1 MECINFNNQ
10 LIFIKKNLNENR
22 NDFNDRCWFIIDK
35 LNKESNL
42 SYNEIIN
49 LSNIYINETKYGCS
63 YNIKTS

>member
-49 LSNIYINETKYGCS
+49 
-63 YNIKTS
+63 

>member
-49 LSNIYINETKYGCS
+49 LSNIYINETKYRCS
-63 YNIKTS
+63 YNIKIS